1 MIKIKILFTIILLT
15 ASVLAQFNNYRFGF
29 SISYNYST
37 SARLYPYPNSANQ
50 IFRDENI
57 QLDGFYSISTEFLYR
72 INKSLIIAAGTEYI
86 KHTNDL
92 RVFTISDNSGV
103 YRLTAKEG
111 FELIPFDLSVYYFLP
126 FSTDSFKFFMGGGIA
141 FYYANHVRE
150 FADVKAENISRDFSY
165 GIQAAIGMDYM
176 ILDFL
181 SARLKM
187 KFRDPDFK
195 LESKYN
201 KDSVI
206 IEGKEYQLP
215 LYNFDSRFNLD
226 GVAFSLGLVFHF

>member
-1 MIKIKILFTIILLT
+1 MKKPINIRI
-15 ASVLAQFNNYRFGF
+15 F
-29 SISYNYST
+29 S
-37 SARLYPYPNSANQ
+37 
-50 IFRDENI
+50 
-57 QLDGFYSISTEFLYR
+57 
-72 INKSLIIAAGTEYI
+72 
-86 KHTNDL
+86 
-92 RVFTISDNSGV
+92 
-103 YRLTAKEG
+103 KEG

-150 FADVKAENISRDFSY
+150 FADVKAENVSRDFSY

-206 IEGKEYQLP
+206 IEQGTTKEIFKNPQESYT
-215 LYNFDSRFNLD
+215 RNLLESS
-226 GVAFSLGLVFHF
+226 FINY